1 MHKASLI
8 LASILI
14 SVSLATGMN
23 LGEYG
28 YGPSNHYNTYPI
40 NEPKPEH
47 NRYLEPS
54 YDRNYPE
61 APCGGGMK
69 ETPCKTND
77 KERYDYEEPKRPY
90 QIEYNND
97 IPKYENDYVPKDRD
111 MKDRNPYIK
120 PERNDKYGSKEIDR
134 YEPMNDRYQKEDYGR
149 PSYGRDLDRSE
160 RYPKKDMDRNDGK
173 YARDQKPEYGMKK
186 ETPRYQ
192 PREMDQYGRR
202 DGNKRTEYGM
212 TKYDDKDY
220 KIGGY
225 DSYKVDGNKYGNGQR
240 YGNDMKIEI
249 EVPRIDLKG
258 VREAGRDLREN
269 AGRIRNELLYTIMHD
284 VNELRENA
292 RKIRPEV
299 EVKRIPMG
307 HGYGEPSY

>member
-54 YDRNYPE
+54 YERNYPE
-61 APCGGGMK
+61 SPCGMK
-69 ETPCKTND
+69 DSLCK
-77 KERYDYEEPKRPY
+77 RYDNEEPKRPY
-90 QIEYNND
+90 QIEYNE
-97 IPKYENDYVPKDRD
+97 IPKYDNDYMPKDRD
-111 MKDRNPYIK
+111 MKERNPYIK
-120 PERNDKYGSKEIDR
+120 PERNEKYDR
-134 YEPMNDRYQKEDYGR
+134 YEPMNERYQKEDYGR
-149 PSYGRDLDRSE
+149 PNYGRDLDRNE
-160 RYPKKDMDRNDGK
+160 RYPKKDMERNDGK
-173 YARDQKPEYGMKK
+173 YVRDQKPEYGIKK
-186 ETPRYQ
+186 EIPRYQ

-202 DGNKRTEYGM
+202 DENKRSEYGV

-225 DSYKVDGNKYGNGQR
+225 DSYKVDGNKYGNSLR

-249 EVPRIDLKG
+249 EVPKIDLKG
-258 VREAGRDLREN
+258 VREAGRDVREN
-269 AGRIRNELLYTIMHD
+269 SGRIRNELLYTIMHD